1 VTSPSSWAEAVEQ
14 RASTDAGGEIIR
26 RAGEAGISAGALLE
40 RAVDVAGALKPLV
53 APGEVVAT
61 AIPSG
66 PTAAATTTAL
76 SWLGAV
82 ELPLPTG
89 LDRDVAGRLAAAADC
104 VLCVATPTRLATEPH
119 LARLGGHPSRPAIT
133 VDGPWEDLP
142 AVDELTG
149 PRPLRHRSSAGDAA
163 AIMVTSG
170 TGGRPKGALLSNGV
184 GLGQAARV
192 LRAMEYDASDVLLN
206 VFPWQHV
213 NARHAGF
220 LPAVMSGA
228 RLVVDDFSARRFWQ
242 TASQEQVTAFNFM
255 GAVCAILLRQPP
267 ADRDREHR
275 VRRAYGGPA
284 PAWMWTAMSQR
295 FGVELRQA
303 YACTELGDVATT
315 GAQVLPGAAGQVVP
329 EYAARILDEDG
340 QPVADGAT
348 GSLEVRPLQ
357 PHLTFTRYVGE
368 PETTRAAWHGEWFV
382 TGDRAR
388 LSEGWLYYDGRMTD
402 TIRRRGLTVDAEHVE
417 WVASAHPDVHDVAAI
432 GVPSELTEDEVL
444 LVVVPREGS
453 ALSPEALRTHCADR
467 LSRHAVP
474 RYISVESAVPRTASM
489 KINRRSLRDRGLPP
503 GAWDAET
510 CHATE
515 EIA

>member
-1 VTSPSSWAEAVEQ
+1 MTSPSSWAEAVDQ
-14 RASTDAGGEIIR
+14 RANTDPDGEIIR
-26 RAGEAGISAGALLE
+26 RAGESGISAGALLE
-40 RAVDVAGALKPLV
+40 SAVDVAGALKSLV
-53 APGEVVAT
+53 APGRVVAT

-89 LDRDVAGRLAAAADC
+89 LDSDVAGRLAAAADC
-104 VLCVATPTRLATEPH
+104 VLCVATPTRLSTEPH
-119 LARLGGHPSRPAIT
+119 LARLGGHPSRPAVT
-133 VDGPWEDLP
+133 VDGPWEGLP
-142 AVDELTG
+142 TVDELTG

-192 LRAMEYDASDVLLN
+192 LRAMEYDPSDVLLN

-213 NARHAGF
+213 NARHAAF

-242 TASQEQVTAFNFM
+242 TASHEQVTAFNFM

-267 ADRDREHR
+267 AHRDRDHR

-329 EYAARILDEDG
+329 EYAARIIGEYGL
-340 QPVADGAT
+340 PVADGAT

-357 PHLTFTRYVGE
+357 PHLTFSRYVGE
-368 PETTRAAWHGEWFV
+368 PETTRAAWHGDWFV

-388 LSEGWLYYDGRMTD
+388 LSQGWLYYDGRMTD

-417 WVASAHPDVHDVAAI
+417 WVASAHPDVGDVAAI

-453 ALSPEALRTHCADR
+453 ALSPEELRNHCADR

-474 RYISVESAVPRTASM
+474 RYISVESTVPRTASM
-489 KINRRSLRDRGLPP
+489 KIDRRSLRNRGLPP